1 MGVSA
6 IDLDQ
11 ALALRDRGAPLIDV
25 RAPAEFAETTIPGAV
40 NVPIFD
46 DEERAEVGTVYKR
59 DGKAAAR
66 RLGVQLV
73 APKIPSFVARVEEIL
88 AGARPPATIF
98 CWRGGMRSYAMT
110 SFLDLAG
117 LPVRQLAGGHKAF
130 RARVR
135 EFLAVGAWG
144 RLLVLRG
151 MTGVGKTRLLHLL
164 RERGYP
170 VLDLEGL
177 ANHRGS
183 AFGGLGLG
191 DQPGQKH
198 FEAAL
203 WDALRQVPPGSYA
216 LAEGES
222 SHIGRLVLPPALYA
236 SLQTETTLWINA
248 SLAWRIAVILDDYPA
263 RDELKATFVRPL
275 KALRERLGTEKVEE
289 LLQLLER
296 GEWET
301 LVGELMLRY
310 YDPLYRHTRPERR
323 VEIDIEPLAEGVS
336 RLEAAI
342 AMLLAEAPE
351 TGPAGSVDARG

>member
-1 MGVSA
+1 MAVTT

-46 DEERAEVGTVYKR
+46 DAERAEIGTAYKNQ
-59 DGKAAAR
+59 GKNEAR

-73 APKIPSFVARVEEIL
+73 APKIPDFVARVEEVL
-88 AGARPPATIF
+88 ATTRPPAIVF

-117 LPVRQLAGGHKAF
+117 LPVRQLEGGHKAF

-135 EFLAVGAWG
+135 EFLAAGEWG

-164 RERGYP
+164 RDQGYP

-191 DQPGQKH
+191 AQPGQKR
-198 FEAAL
+198 FEALL
-203 WDALRQVPPGSYA
+203 WDELRRIPPGAYA

-222 SHIGRLVLPPALYA
+222 PHIGRLVLPPKVYA
-236 SLQTETTLWINA
+236 ALQTETTLWINA
-248 SLAWRIAVILDDYPA
+248 SLAWRTAVILDDYPA
-263 RDELKATFVRPL
+263 RDELKESFVRPL
-275 KALRERLGTEKVEE
+275 KALRERLGKEKVEE
-289 LLQLLER
+289 LLALLER
-296 GEWET
+296 GAWDE
-301 LVGELMLRY
+301 LVSELMVRY

-323 VEIDIEPLAEGVS
+323 LEIDIEPLEEGMP
-336 RLEAAI
+336 RLQDAI
-342 AMLLAEAPE
+342 ARVLAGTP
-351 TGPAGSVDARG
+351 

>member
-1 MGVSA
+1 MAKTS

-25 RAPAEFAETTIPGAV
+25 RAPAEFAEATIPGAV

-46 DEERAEVGTVYKR
+46 DAERAAVGTVYKNQ
-59 DGKAAAR
+59 GKAAAR
-66 RLGVQLV
+66 RLGVKLV
-73 APKIPSFVARVEEIL
+73 APKIPDFVAQVEEVL
-88 AGARPPATIF
+88 ATTRPPGIVF

-117 LPVRQLAGGHKAF
+117 LPVRQLEGGHKAF

-135 EFLAVGAWG
+135 EFLAAGEWG

-164 RERGYP
+164 RDQGYP

-191 DQPGQKH
+191 AQPGQKR
-198 FEAAL
+198 FEAML
-203 WDALRQVPPGSYA
+203 WDELRRIPPGAYA

-222 SHIGRLVLPPALYA
+222 PHIGRLVLPPKVYA
-236 SLQTETTLWINA
+236 ALQTETTLWINA
-248 SLAWRIAVILDDYPA
+248 SLAWRTAVILDDYPA
-263 RDELKATFVRPL
+263 RDELKESFVRPL
-275 KALRERLGTEKVEE
+275 TALRERLGKEKVEE
-289 LLQLLER
+289 LLALLAR
-296 GEWET
+296 GAWEE
-301 LVGELMLRY
+301 LVRELMVRY

-323 VEIDIEPLAEGVS
+323 IEIDIEPLEEGMR
-336 RLEAAI
+336 RLRAAI
-342 AMLLAEAPE
+342 ARVLAENQ
-351 TGPAGSVDARG
+351 